1 VNAHLFERSVTAYA
15 HALRVL
21 DPLRFQLWSDRGLTM
36 PQARVLFTLIEHG
49 ERSAGELADELAVT
63 PPTITGITDR
73 LVKQGLV
80 ERREDQRD
88 RRIVRLC
95 LTGEG
100 RQLTVEIAEKSRAYL
115 RGVFQTLTEAR
126 LTEICSALEDLAA
139 ANAKVRESGLRAAA
153 TRQAVRP

>member
-80 ERREDQRD
+80 ERREDPRD

-95 LTGEG
+95 LTDEG
-100 RQLTVEIAEKSRAYL
+100 RQLTVEIAEKSRAHL
-115 RGVFQTLTEAR
+115 HEVFKTLTEAR
-126 LTEICSALEDLAA
+126 LGEICSALEDLAA
-139 ANAKVRESGLRAAA
+139 ANARVRESAPHAEA